1 MKTCYQNSIVILVI
15 MLGILSG
22 CRQKDMSSNAQAQ
35 QGPPG
40 KMGGPQMS
48 QEKSVPVRVYQ
59 VQPDTI
65 SRYLRLTG
73 GLEAG
78 NETLVYSQSTA
89 KLEQLKVKTGE
100 EVKANQV
107 LAIQSS
113 RTLQESVK
121 QAEAALQ
128 SAIAQEELAKQNH
141 ARNEQLFK
149 EQIISKQA
157 FDQTETAVKT
167 AALTVEQTQA
177 QLAQAREQQGNTV
190 ITAPFA
196 GKVAQIFFNE
206 GDMVSSGQAVFKI
219 VNTGTFKAI
228 LDVPETEA
236 ANVSLGQK
244 VLASFPAI
252 PDAEFSGTITRI
264 DEAIDPD
271 KRALEVEVSF
281 ANSNG
286 DPDPVQGDQPKP
298 EQANA
303 SSPEQGDQPKP
314 EQADVGNPVV
324 TQSRGDFSALKSG
337 QFGQFEIEIQRHENV
352 VVIPDNAMMTQ
363 TEVNVNER
371 GEQTTFKTYYVYVVE
386 QGKAVKK
393 TVTPGIYASGRVE
406 LTSGVNFGDAVV
418 VTGQNIVKD
427 GNSVNITNQQAR
439 VE

>member
-15 MLGILSG
+15 TLGLLSG
-22 CRQKDMSSNAQAQ
+22 CRSKAMPNAQAQ
-35 QGPPG
+35 KGPPG
-40 KMGGPQMS
+40 KMGGPQIS

-89 KLEQLKVKTGE
+89 KLEKLKVKTGE

-113 RTLQESVK
+113 RTLQEGVK

-128 SAIAQEELAKQNH
+128 TAIAQEELAKQNH
-141 ARNEQLFK
+141 TRNEQLFK

-157 FDQTETAVKT
+157 FDQTATAVKT
-167 AALTVEQTQA
+167 ATLAVEQAQA

-219 VNTGTFKAI
+219 VNTGTFKAT

-236 ANVSLGQK
+236 ANVSLGQT

-264 DEAIDPD
+264 DEAIDPE
-271 KRALEVEVSF
+271 KRALEVEVTF
-281 ANSNG
+281 ANSDG
-286 DPDPVQGDQPKP
+286 DPGLAQD
-298 EQANA
+298 
-303 SSPEQGDQPKP
+303 DQPKP
-314 EQADVGNPVV
+314 EQADTGNPEQDDQPKLEHADASGPVV
-324 TQSRGDFSALKSG
+324 APPQRDFAALKSG
-337 QFGQFEIEIQRHENV
+337 QFGQFEIEIQRHENA
-352 VVIPDNAMMTQ
+352 VVIPDNAIMTQ
-363 TEVNVNER
+363 TEVEVNAR

-386 QGKAVKK
+386 QEKAVKK
-393 TVTPGIYASGRVE
+393 IVKPGIYASGRVE
-406 LTSGVNFGDAVV
+406 LTAGVNMGEAVI
-418 VTGQNIVKD
+418 VTGQNTVKD
-427 GNSVNITNQQAR
+427 GAAVAIVNQQAR